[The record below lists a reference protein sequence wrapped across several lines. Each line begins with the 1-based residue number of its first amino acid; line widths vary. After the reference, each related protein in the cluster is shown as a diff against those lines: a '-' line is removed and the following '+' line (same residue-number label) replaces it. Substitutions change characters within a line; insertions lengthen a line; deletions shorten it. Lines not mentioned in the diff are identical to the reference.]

1 MTDWYKMNPVDWN
14 DGTDD
19 LTLEQEGAYLR
30 ICNAIY
36 ISERPIRDNMFVVA
50 GLLRCSDRRARRLVD
65 DLVKAGKLVIEDGVI
80 VNRRA
85 VDELSTRRRL
95 RMERQSNGSRGG
107 LKSAE
112 TRAKQLKNNDQPQA
126 NASSK
131 NEAEE
136 KREEERREP
145 LTPLERK
152 RFANPSVVLQGV
164 VDVMSAQSFAAHC
177 EEKGKP
183 LSSQQA
189 EAVVDTLREVKR
201 LGGNP
206 SEALK
211 LAIRRGWVS
220 IDIEYLRNA
229 GFQFKAAGAEAF
241 SKLTAWAPDKWRPI
255 LGYARERHE
264 WNRETYGPAPFEPG
278 CVVPAELLTDADRSF
293 ARTAA

>member
-50 GLLRCSDRRARRLVD
+50 GLLRCSDRKARRLVD
-65 DLVKAGKLVIEDGVI
+65 DLVKAGKLVIEDGHI

-85 VDELSTRRRL
+85 VDEVSARVRL

-107 LKSAE
+107 VKSAE
-112 TRAKQLKNNDQPQA
+112 TRAKQLKTNDVPQA

-136 KREEERREP
+136 IRLEERREP
-145 LTPLERK
+145 LTPSK
-152 RFANPSVVLQGV
+152 KFANPSVILQGE
-164 VDVMSAQSFAAHC
+164 VDVMTAQHFASHC
-177 EEKGKP
+177 EEKHKP

-189 EAVVDTLREVKR
+189 EGICAVLREVR
-201 LGGNP
+201 SLGGNP
-206 SEALK
+206 AEALK

-220 IDIEYLRNA
+220 LEIEYLRNQ
-229 GFQFKAAGAEAF
+229 GFPFKVAPAAASVDWAARIA
-241 SKLTAWAPDKWRPI
+241 AWRIDPSDWIHAWGPKPDETGCKAPS
-255 LGYARERHE
+255 
-264 WNRETYGPAPFEPG
+264 
-278 CVVPAELLTDADRSF
+278 ELLRQ
-293 ARTAA
+293 AA